1 MAATIK
7 DIARLANVSHTTVS
21 RALNNSPL
29 IKEVTKRKI
38 MEIAREVNY
47 IPNYNAKSLVLQRSH
62 TIGLFF
68 TSISTGTSS
77 SFFAATIRGV
87 NSVVGIGYNLFV
99 RGIDDYEDFSTIHR
113 KRFDGIILMSQSD
126 ADNEFI
132 EHVLEQNIP
141 LVVLNRLIPGG
152 HFVNIVSNDREGSR
166 EAGRYLIE
174 QGHERI
180 AIIEGIKGFK
190 STEQRRAG
198 FLEAIDQS
206 GKTVPQEY
214 RIAGDYTTESGH
226 QAMRQLLQLQTPP
239 TAVFCSNDDMAIGA
253 MNAAYALGY
262 KVPEDVSVIG
272 FDDINFA
279 RYTNP
284 ALTTVKRPVEQI
296 SAHGAEKIME
306 RIEEDAN
313 REELIF
319 LETELMERQSAA
331 ARSGS

>member
-1 MAATIK
+1 MHMAATIK

-68 TSISTGTSS
+68 TSISMGTSS
-77 SFFAATIRGV
+77 SFFADTIRGV
-87 NSVVGIGYNLFV
+87 NSVIDVGYNLFV
-99 RGIDDYEDFSTIHR
+99 RGIDEYEDFGSIHR

-126 ADNEFI
+126 DDNAFI
-132 EHVLEQNIP
+132 QHVLEQNIP

-152 HFVNIVSNDREGSR
+152 GFVNIVSNDREGSYD
-166 EAGRYLIE
+166 AGCYLAAH
-174 QGHERI
+174 GHERI
-180 AIIEGIKGFK
+180 AIIEGLKGFK

-198 FLEAIDQS
+198 FLQAMEQHGI
-206 GKTVPQEY
+206 TVPDSY
-214 RIAGDYTTESGH
+214 RVAGDYTTESGH
-226 QAMRQLLQLQTPP
+226 QAMRQLLQLETPP

-253 MNAAYALGY
+253 INAAYALGRN
-262 KVPEDVSVIG
+262 VPEDVSVIG
-272 FDDINFA
+272 FDDINFS

-284 ALTTVKRPVEQI
+284 ALTTVKRPVEEI

-306 RIEEDAN
+306 RIAEDDN

-319 LETELMERQSAA
+319 LETELVERQSAV
-331 ARSGS
+331 RRG